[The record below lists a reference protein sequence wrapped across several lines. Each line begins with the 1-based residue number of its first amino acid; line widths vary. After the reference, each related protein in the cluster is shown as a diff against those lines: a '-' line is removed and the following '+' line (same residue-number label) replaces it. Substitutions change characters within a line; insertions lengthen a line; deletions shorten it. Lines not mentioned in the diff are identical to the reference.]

1 LEKSLLGFVTVL
13 DIINDEDVEDVL
25 LLVVNGVVSSVVLV
39 VGAGGS
45 VCLEIVVLDSVVGTE
60 ATGLKV

>member
-1 LEKSLLGFVTVL
+1 MEKSLLGFETVL
-13 DIINDEDVEDVL
+13 EIINDEEVDDVC

-60 ATGLKV
+60 TTGLKV